1 MFALTLVSVIILVV
15 VLNFV
20 IIFIIA
26 VGALEDS
33 RALLEGIV
41 QLKANPRTCRKEALR
56 EGSCSNYSVLC
67 HVGSAAADFDS
78 AASAGRLCAGFAW
91 YT

>member
-56 EGSCSNYSVLC
+56 EGS
-67 HVGSAAADFDS
+67 
-78 AASAGRLCAGFAW
+78 
-91 YT
+91 